1 MKSLV
6 YHGPMDVRI
15 DDKPKPRIQDKEDIT
30 LKVTSTAICG
40 SDLHLYHGN
49 VLGMQPGQTLG
60 HEFMGIVEEVG
71 SSVQEVKVGDRVVI
85 PFNIS
90 CGHCSSCNKGS
101 WSQCDRSNPNGELGG
116 TFGYTQLLGGYD
128 GGQAEYVRVPFANTE
143 ALKVPDIISRDE
155 QVLFLSDIL
164 PTGYFRADIANV
176 QPGDDVAVFG
186 AGPVGYF
193 AVMSSFLKGAA
204 RVFCIDHWPNRLSK
218 TKELGAEII
227 NFDNVDPVEI
237 LKKETNKKGVICI
250 DAVGYEAVGHMA
262 GNICSR
268 EGDMFKVNN
277 NNNKKEDSKKKEGNQ
292 IGPYHSHEGIS
303 NPGYEPSNPLQVITW
318 MTQVA
323 KKNSIVSIPG
333 VYGSTYDQFPLGLF
347 FNRGIQIHMGQ
358 CPVKKYNEQL
368 LHLIETGRLDATKI
382 ISHNTKLE
390 DAPKAYEMFNN
401 DKDNATKIVLK
412 P

>member
-1 MKSLV
+1 MKSIV

-15 DDKPKPRIQDKEDIT
+15 DDKPKPQIQDKEDII
-30 LKVTSTAICG
+30 LKITSTAICG

-60 HEFMGIVEEVG
+60 HEFMGIVEATGPAVH
-71 SSVQEVKVGDRVVI
+71 EVKIGDRVVI

-90 CGHCSSCNKGS
+90 CGHCSFCSKGV
-101 WSQCDRSNPNGELGG
+101 WSQCDRSNPKGELGG

-128 GGQAEYVRVPFANTE
+128 GGQAEYVRVLFANTE
-143 ALKVPDIISRDE
+143 ANLKVPDSISKDE
-155 QVLFLSDIL
+155 QVLFLSDIF
-164 PTGYFRADIANV
+164 PTGYFGADIANV

-204 RVFCIDHWPNRLSK
+204 RVFSIDHWPNRLNK

-227 NFDNVDPVEI
+227 NFDNEDPVKT
-237 LKKETNKKGVICI
+237 LLKETNKKGVICI

-268 EGDMFKVNN
+268 EGNMLKVSNDKNN
-277 NNNKKEDSKKKEGNQ
+277 NHSKEKHQN
-292 IGPYHSHEGIS
+292 GPYHSHENVS

-318 MTQVA
+318 MAQAA

-333 VYGSTYDQFPLGLF
+333 VYGSAYDQFPLGLF
-347 FNRGIQIHMGQ
+347 FNRGLQIHMGQ

-368 LHLIETGRLDATKI
+368 LHLIETGRIDATKI
-382 ISHNTKLE
+382 ISHNAKLE
-390 DAPKAYEMFNN
+390 DGPKAYEMFNN
-401 DKDNATKIVLK
+401 SKDEATKIVLK

>member
-6 YHGPMDVRI
+6 YHGPKDVRI
-15 DDKPKPRIQDKEDIT
+15 DDKPKPQIQNNDDII

-60 HEFMGIVEEVG
+60 HEFMGIVEDAG
-71 SSVQEVKVGDRVVI
+71 PSVHEVKVGDRVVI

-90 CGHCSSCNKGS
+90 CGHCEFCNRGF
-101 WSQCDRSNPNGELGG
+101 WSQCIRSNPKSDIGAAY
-116 TFGYTQLLGGYD
+116 GYTQLLGGYD
-128 GGQAEYVRVPFANTE
+128 GGQAEYVRVPFANTG
-143 ALKVPDIISRDE
+143 ASLKIPDSISKDE

-164 PTGYFRADIANV
+164 PTGYFGADIANV

-193 AVMSSFLKGAA
+193 AVMSSFLRGAA
-204 RVFCIDHWPNRLSK
+204 RVFCIDHWPNRLNK
-218 TKELGAEII
+218 TRDLGAEII
-227 NFDNVDPVEI
+227 NFDNEDPVEI
-237 LKKETNKKGVICI
+237 LKKETNKKGAICI

-268 EGDMFKVNN
+268 EGNMLKVNK
-277 NNNKKEDSKKKEGNQ
+277 NNKDKGSNQ
-292 IGPYHSHEGIS
+292 NGPFHSHENVS
-303 NPGYEPSNPLQVITW
+303 NPGYDPANPLQVITW
-318 MTQVA
+318 IAQVA

-333 VYGSTYDQFPLGLF
+333 VYGSAYDQFPLGLF
-347 FNRGIQIHMGQ
+347 FNRNIQIHMGQ

-368 LHLIETGRLDATKI
+368 LHLIETRRIDTTQI
-382 ISHNTKLE
+382 ISHNAKLE

-401 DKDNATKIVLK
+401 NKDEATKIVLK